1 MGFFDRFRKKKSK
14 KPTVKRKANRTR
26 RKKPVLPP
34 EELPSGAKVG
44 ATDTKVVGKRR
55 PNESQELKAKK
66 PDVTTVAQEPKPP
79 SIAAPKK
86 QSAGTPPMQRRE
98 AATAPSMAA
107 EHEPKSIGSARKKKS
122 STFIGKDARKK
133 AAVTKEELEASGLSL
148 REYLNKQ
155 QGKTRKSKTV
165 SKKELAES
173 GLSLRDYLNKQQ
185 GKTRKKASGGRIKS
199 YARGGSVRGAG
210 IATKGVRPCKMR

>member
-1 MGFFDRFRKKKSK
+1 MGFFDRFRKKGRK
-14 KPTVKRKANRTR
+14 KPTAKRKANRTR
-26 RKKPVLPP
+26 RKKPELDP
-34 EELPSGAKVG
+34 EELPSGTKIR
-44 ATDTKVVGKRR
+44 DTETRVVGKRR

-79 SIAAPKK
+79 AIAASKK
-86 QSAGTPPMQRRE
+86 QSADTLPMQRRE
-98 AATAPSMAA
+98 AATAPSMVA
-107 EHEPKSIGSARKKKS
+107 ENDPKSISSARKEGS

-185 GKTRKKASGGRIKS
+185 GKTRKKASGGSVKS
-199 YARGGSVRGAG
+199 YAQGGGVRGAG
-210 IATKGVRPCKMR
+210 KAIKGSRPCKMR